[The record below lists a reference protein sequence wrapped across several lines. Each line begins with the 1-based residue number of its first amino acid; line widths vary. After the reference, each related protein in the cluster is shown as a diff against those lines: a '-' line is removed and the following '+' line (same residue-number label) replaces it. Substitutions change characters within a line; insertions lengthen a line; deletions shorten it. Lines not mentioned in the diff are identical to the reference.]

1 LVFCINKIISLQIID
16 LLSEMLESSAKFLKC
31 VRCGSKLE
39 LDVFKLDQE
48 IEEGILECKKC
59 NLVFPIIEK
68 IPILW
73 DDFSKYLSSRKVLGG
88 KLYRLTNTGKMK
100 KFLKFSLSQTKQHT
114 DDRTALE
121 ERWSKIYQ
129 NNKSSKFY
137 SIIKKN
143 LNFIAKSKLV
153 LEYGCSIGIIT
164 YSLADCHDMV
174 FGIDRSFSALRYAKK
189 SSKNNLD
196 YIVADSLSPVFGKL
210 QFDLILAL
218 NILELIEPL
227 DLIKQVSKQIS
238 SGHFV
243 ISDPYDFD
251 RGANSVKKPLDES
264 TLRTNLG
271 NLGFKISSKTKNP
284 SYIPWNLKLN
294 PRATL
299 NYKVDLIVGKK

>member
-1 LVFCINKIISLQIID
+1 
-16 LLSEMLESSAKFLKC
+16 MLESSVKFLRC

-59 NLVFPIIEK
+59 NLTFPIIEK

-73 DDFSKYLSSRKVLGG
+73 DNFSKYLSSRKVLGG

-100 KFLKFSLSQTKQHT
+100 KFMKFSLSQTKQIA

-143 LNFIAKSKLV
+143 LNFITKSKLV

-164 YSLADCHDMV
+164 SSLADCHDMV

-189 SSKNNLD
+189 SSKTNLD

-210 QFDLILAL
+210 QFNLILAL
-218 NILELIEPL
+218 NILELVEPL
-227 DLIKQVSKQIS
+227 ELLKQVSKQIS
-238 SGHFV
+238 TGHFV

-251 RGANSVKKPLDES
+251 RGKNSVKKPIDES
-264 TLRTNLG
+264 TLRTNLC

-299 NYKVDLIVGKK
+299 NYKVDLIIGKK